1 MKRRTLLTAGF
12 AAVCLIS
19 IKIPVV
25 RADDWVGEIILT
37 EIERRLIASYYQ
49 QHYEEWDAEN
59 RNNGNR
65 HKNKELPP
73 GLAKKGTLPPG
84 LYKQLVRNG
93 SLPPGLEARSLPN
106 DLSIQLPP
114 RPSSQRLVIVDDKVL
129 LVQAATN
136 VILDVLTVA
145 AIDAIQNN

>member
-1 MKRRTLLTAGF
+1 MKRRTLLTGGF
-12 AAVCLIS
+12 AAVCLIPLM
-19 IKIPVV
+19 IPVA
-25 RADDWVGEIILT
+25 RADDSVGDIILT
-37 EIERRLIASYYQ
+37 ELERRLIASYYQ
-49 QHYEEWDAEN
+49 QHYEEWDADN
-59 RNNGNR
+59 RNNGSK

-93 SLPPGLEARSLPN
+93 SLPPGLEARSLPD
-106 DLSIQLPP
+106 DLSMQLPP

-145 AIDAIQNN
+145 AIDAIQGN